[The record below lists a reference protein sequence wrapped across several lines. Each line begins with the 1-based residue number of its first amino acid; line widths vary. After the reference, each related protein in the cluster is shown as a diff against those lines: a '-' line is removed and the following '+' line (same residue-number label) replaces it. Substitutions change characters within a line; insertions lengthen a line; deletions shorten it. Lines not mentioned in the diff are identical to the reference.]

1 MLPQMTGRQRYRAN
15 ALIKKLCANY
25 DDGNCLLL
33 DEGEG
38 CVCVQSI
45 SYSLLCRYFRSA
57 VLPADP
63 ALEAEILGTHPDRCV
78 SCGAPIIK
86 RGNRKKYCEKC
97 ADIAYKRQQAEYGR
111 FEVKKEGKGINTLPL
126 KVRGLKSRLNQGLFT
141 LYFSILCAFSLRTPP
156 AVFCMRYRRISHN
169 TFFQFP
175 RLIMRAPQETHLS
188 GCVPSISASN
198 AGSAGSTALRK
209 YLHKSE

>member
-45 SYSLLCRYFRSA
+45 SYSLLCRYFRNA

-63 ALEAEILGTHPDRCV
+63 ALEVEILGTHPDRCV

-97 ADIAYKRQQAEYGR
+97 ARITYKRQQAEYAR
-111 FEVKKEGKGINTLPL
+111 KKRTESKN
-126 KVRGLKSRLNQGLFT
+126 RG
-141 LYFSILCAFSLRTPP
+141 
-156 AVFCMRYRRISHN
+156 
-169 TFFQFP
+169 
-175 RLIMRAPQETHLS
+175 
-188 GCVPSISASN
+188 
-198 AGSAGSTALRK
+198 
-209 YLHKSE
+209 

>member
-1 MLPQMTGRQRYRAN
+1 MEVKINREIRNYTEAMFFGLSLRQFIFSA
-15 ALIKKLCANY
+15 CACVVAVGIY
-25 DDGNCLLL
+25 FLLNCLLL

-97 ADIAYKRQQAEYGR
+97 ADIAYKRQQAEYAR
-111 FEVKKEGKGINTLPL
+111 KKRAESKN
-126 KVRGLKSRLNQGLFT
+126 RG
-141 LYFSILCAFSLRTPP
+141 
-156 AVFCMRYRRISHN
+156 
-169 TFFQFP
+169 
-175 RLIMRAPQETHLS
+175 
-188 GCVPSISASN
+188 
-198 AGSAGSTALRK
+198 
-209 YLHKSE
+209 

>member
-45 SYSLLCRYFRSA
+45 SYSLLCRYFRNA

-63 ALEAEILGTHPDRCV
+63 ALEVEILGH
-78 SCGAPIIK
+78 AP
-86 RGNRKKYCEKC
+86 
-97 ADIAYKRQQAEYGR
+97 
-111 FEVKKEGKGINTLPL
+111 
-126 KVRGLKSRLNQGLFT
+126 
-141 LYFSILCAFSLRTPP
+141 
-156 AVFCMRYRRISHN
+156 
-169 TFFQFP
+169 
-175 RLIMRAPQETHLS
+175 
-188 GCVPSISASN
+188 
-198 AGSAGSTALRK
+198 
-209 YLHKSE
+209 

>member
-45 SYSLLCRYFRSA
+45 SYSLLCKYFRNA

-97 ADIAYKRQQAEYGR
+97 AGTAYKRQQAEYAR
-111 FEVKKEGKGINTLPL
+111 KRRTESKN
-126 KVRGLKSRLNQGLFT
+126 RG
-141 LYFSILCAFSLRTPP
+141 
-156 AVFCMRYRRISHN
+156 
-169 TFFQFP
+169 
-175 RLIMRAPQETHLS
+175 
-188 GCVPSISASN
+188 
-198 AGSAGSTALRK
+198 
-209 YLHKSE
+209 

>member
-1 MLPQMTGRQRYRAN
+1 MLPQMTERQRYRAN

-45 SYSLLCRYFRSA
+45 SYSLLCRYFRNA

-63 ALEAEILGTHPDRCV
+63 ALEAEIFGTHPDRCV

-97 ADIAYKRQQAEYGR
+97 AGIAYKRQQAEYAR
-111 FEVKKEGKGINTLPL
+111 KKRAESKN
-126 KVRGLKSRLNQGLFT
+126 RG
-141 LYFSILCAFSLRTPP
+141 
-156 AVFCMRYRRISHN
+156 
-169 TFFQFP
+169 
-175 RLIMRAPQETHLS
+175 
-188 GCVPSISASN
+188 
-198 AGSAGSTALRK
+198 
-209 YLHKSE
+209 

>member
-25 DDGNCLLL
+25 DEGNCLLL

-45 SYSLLCRYFRSA
+45 SYSLLCKYFRNA

-63 ALEAEILGTHPDRCV
+63 SLEAEILGTHPDRCV

-97 ADIAYKRQQAEYGR
+97 AGIAYKRQQAEYAR
-111 FEVKKEGKGINTLPL
+111 KKRTESKN
-126 KVRGLKSRLNQGLFT
+126 RG
-141 LYFSILCAFSLRTPP
+141 
-156 AVFCMRYRRISHN
+156 
-169 TFFQFP
+169 
-175 RLIMRAPQETHLS
+175 
-188 GCVPSISASN
+188 
-198 AGSAGSTALRK
+198 
-209 YLHKSE
+209 

>member
-45 SYSLLCRYFRSA
+45 SYSLLCRYFRNAVLPADPRYFRNA

-63 ALEAEILGTHPDRCV
+63 ALEAEILGMHPDRCV
-78 SCGAPIIK
+78 FCGAPIIK

-97 ADIAYKRQQAEYGR
+97 AGIEYKRQQAEYAR
-111 FEVKKEGKGINTLPL
+111 KRRTESKN
-126 KVRGLKSRLNQGLFT
+126 RG
-141 LYFSILCAFSLRTPP
+141 
-156 AVFCMRYRRISHN
+156 
-169 TFFQFP
+169 
-175 RLIMRAPQETHLS
+175 
-188 GCVPSISASN
+188 
-198 AGSAGSTALRK
+198 
-209 YLHKSE
+209 

>member
-15 ALIKKLCANY
+15 ALIKRLCANY

-45 SYSLLCRYFRSA
+45 SYSLLCRYFRNA

-63 ALEAEILGTHPDRCV
+63 ALEVEILGTHPDRCV

-97 ADIAYKRQQAEYGR
+97 A
-111 FEVKKEGKGINTLPL
+111 GKGEEKMIADTSKNGTYSVTLDEGDNYL
-126 KVRGLKSRLNQGLFT
+126 T
-141 LYFSILCAFSLRTPP
+141 LEGNDFCGSLQ
-156 AVFCMRYRRISHN
+156 VVV
-169 TFFQFP
+169 
-175 RLIMRAPQETHLS
+175 E
-188 GCVPSISASN
+188 
-198 AGSAGSTALRK
+198 
-209 YLHKSE
+209 

>member
-45 SYSLLCRYFRSA
+45 SYSLLCRYFRNA

-86 RGNRKKYCEKC
+86 RGNRKS
-97 ADIAYKRQQAEYGR
+97 I
-111 FEVKKEGKGINTLPL
+111 
-126 KVRGLKSRLNQGLFT
+126 VRN
-141 LYFSILCAFSLRTPP
+141 AP
-156 AVFCMRYRRISHN
+156 ISH
-169 TFFQFP
+169 TK
-175 RLIMRAPQETHLS
+175 
-188 GCVPSISASN
+188 
-198 AGSAGSTALRK
+198 GSRQSTQGKAYRI
-209 YLHKSE
+209 ENRG

>member
-45 SYSLLCRYFRSA
+45 SYSLLCRYFRNA

-63 ALEAEILGTHPDRCV
+63 ALEAEILGTHPDRV
-78 SCGAPIIK
+78 RFLAAL
-86 RGNRKKYCEKC
+86 RL
-97 ADIAYKRQQAEYGR
+97 YKRWQQE
-111 FEVKKEGKGINTLPL
+111 
-126 KVRGLKSRLNQGLFT
+126 KVL
-141 LYFSILCAFSLRTPP
+141 
-156 AVFCMRYRRISHN
+156 
-169 TFFQFP
+169 
-175 RLIMRAPQETHLS
+175 
-188 GCVPSISASN
+188 
-198 AGSAGSTALRK
+198 
-209 YLHKSE
+209 

>member
-45 SYSLLCRYFRSA
+45 SYSLLCKYFRNA

-78 SCGAPIIK
+78 SCGTPIIK

-97 ADIAYKRQQAEYGR
+97 AGIAYKRQQAEYAR
-111 FEVKKEGKGINTLPL
+111 KKRTESKN
-126 KVRGLKSRLNQGLFT
+126 RG
-141 LYFSILCAFSLRTPP
+141 
-156 AVFCMRYRRISHN
+156 
-169 TFFQFP
+169 
-175 RLIMRAPQETHLS
+175 
-188 GCVPSISASN
+188 
-198 AGSAGSTALRK
+198 
-209 YLHKSE
+209 

>member
-45 SYSLLCRYFRSA
+45 SYSLLCRYFRNA

-63 ALEAEILGTHPDRCV
+63 ALEAEILECTLTGAFSAALPLSSVATGKSIVRNAPV
-78 SCGAPIIK
+78 SNTKGSRQSTQEKGAQ
-86 RGNRKKYCEKC
+86 NRK
-97 ADIAYKRQQAEYGR
+97 I
-111 FEVKKEGKGINTLPL
+111 EGK
-126 KVRGLKSRLNQGLFT
+126 KS
-141 LYFSILCAFSLRTPP
+141 
-156 AVFCMRYRRISHN
+156 
-169 TFFQFP
+169 
-175 RLIMRAPQETHLS
+175 LI
-188 GCVPSISASN
+188 
-198 AGSAGSTALRK
+198 
-209 YLHKSE
+209 

>member
-1 MLPQMTGRQRYRAN
+1 MKSLRFSKPLSTPTDRKPSNITALRTLSRRRSLTLILISAKELSLYDTGVSAEYGDKLITLSTCEYSRTNGRLVVVAKKVTESSGVNAPANDGRQRYRAN

-45 SYSLLCRYFRSA
+45 SYSLLCRYFRNA

-78 SCGAPIIK
+78 SCGAPIIR

-97 ADIAYKRQQAEYGR
+97 ANIAYKRQQAEYA
-111 FEVKKEGKGINTLPL
+111 KEK
-126 KVRGLKSRLNQGLFT
+126 
-141 LYFSILCAFSLRTPP
+141 A
-156 AVFCMRYRRISHN
+156 YRI
-169 TFFQFP
+169 
-175 RLIMRAPQETHLS
+175 E
-188 GCVPSISASN
+188 
-198 AGSAGSTALRK
+198 K
-209 YLHKSE
+209 

>member
-25 DDGNCLLL
+25 DNGNCLLL

-45 SYSLLCRYFRSA
+45 SYSLLCKYFRNA
-57 VLPADP
+57 VLPAEP

-86 RGNRKKYCEKC
+86 RGNRKSIVRNAPISHTKGN
-97 ADIAYKRQQAEYGR
+97 RQSTQGKSVQNR
-111 FEVKKEGKGINTLPL
+111 KIEGK
-126 KVRGLKSRLNQGLFT
+126 KS
-141 LYFSILCAFSLRTPP
+141 
-156 AVFCMRYRRISHN
+156 
-169 TFFQFP
+169 
-175 RLIMRAPQETHLS
+175 LI
-188 GCVPSISASN
+188 
-198 AGSAGSTALRK
+198 
-209 YLHKSE
+209 

>member
-63 ALEAEILGTHPDRCV
+63 ALEAEILGMHPDRCV
-78 SCGAPIIK
+78 FCGAPIIK
-86 RGNRKKYCEKC
+86 RGNRKKYCEEC
-97 ADIAYKRQQAEYGR
+97 AGIEYKRQQAEYAR
-111 FEVKKEGKGINTLPL
+111 KRRTESKN
-126 KVRGLKSRLNQGLFT
+126 RG
-141 LYFSILCAFSLRTPP
+141 
-156 AVFCMRYRRISHN
+156 
-169 TFFQFP
+169 
-175 RLIMRAPQETHLS
+175 
-188 GCVPSISASN
+188 
-198 AGSAGSTALRK
+198 
-209 YLHKSE
+209 